1 MQNRVIW
8 REIFYL
14 LLSGQISLRY
24 QVSIAFPRKGGP
36 TLFKLSLVPREKK
49 FFVLFEQSAQNAV
62 KIAQQL
68 KDMVSIWEN
77 LKGRVGVINDLEHQG
92 DAITHQIFE
101 QLHRSVITPFDREDI
116 ALLAHSLDDV
126 ADFIHAAADAMVL
139 YRVEHPTSRA
149 KELAGIALEAVAEVE
164 KAVSEIHN
172 RAGRRQLLKHCIEIN
187 RLENLGDRVY
197 RSGMAEL
204 FDDAADIADLIKWRE
219 IYNHMESVI
228 DRCEDIANILEGVAI
243 KYA

>member
-1 MQNRVIW
+1 
-8 REIFYL
+8 
-14 LLSGQISLRY
+14 
-24 QVSIAFPRKGGP
+24 
-36 TLFKLSLVPREKK
+36 LFKLSLVPREKK

-62 KIAQQL
+62 KITQQL
-68 KDMVSIWEN
+68 KDMVYIWEN

-126 ADFIHAAADAMVL
+126 TDFIHAAADAMLL
-139 YRVEHPTSRA
+139 YRVEYPTNRA
-149 KELAGIALEAVAEVE
+149 KELVGIAVEAVVEVE
-164 KAVSEIHN
+164 KAVSEMHN
-172 RAGRRQLLKHCIEIN
+172 RIGRKQLLKRCIEIN
-187 RLENLGDRVY
+187 RLENLGDLVY

-204 FDDAADIADLIKWRE
+204 FDDSGDIADVIKWRE

>member
-1 MQNRVIW
+1 M
-8 REIFYL
+8 
-14 LLSGQISLRY
+14 
-24 QVSIAFPRKGGP
+24 
-36 TLFKLSLVPREKK
+36 FKLSLVPREKK

-62 KIAQQL
+62 KITQQL
-68 KDMVSIWEN
+68 KDMVYIWEN

-101 QLHRSVITPFDREDI
+101 QLHRSLITPFDREDI

-126 ADFIHAAADAMVL
+126 TDFIHAAADAMLL
-139 YRVEHPTSRA
+139 YRVQHPTNRA
-149 KELAGIALEAVAEVE
+149 KELAGIAVEAVSEVE
-164 KAVSEIHN
+164 KAVSEMHN
-172 RAGRRQLLKHCIEIN
+172 RVGRKQLLKRCIEIN

-204 FDDAADIADLIKWRE
+204 FDDAADIADVIKWRE

>member
-1 MQNRVIW
+1 M
-8 REIFYL
+8 
-14 LLSGQISLRY
+14 
-24 QVSIAFPRKGGP
+24 
-36 TLFKLSLVPREKK
+36 FKVSLVPREKK

-62 KIAQQL
+62 KITQQL

-101 QLHRSVITPFDREDI
+101 QLHRSLITPFDREDI

-126 ADFIHAAADAMVL
+126 TDFIHAAADAMLL
-139 YRVEHPTSRA
+139 YRVQHPTNRA
-149 KELAGIALEAVAEVE
+149 KELAGIAVEAVSEVE
-164 KAVSEIHN
+164 KAVSEMHN
-172 RAGRRQLLKHCIEIN
+172 RVGRKQLLKRCIEIN

-204 FDDAADIADLIKWRE
+204 FDDAADIADVIKWRE

>member
-1 MQNRVIW
+1 
-8 REIFYL
+8 
-14 LLSGQISLRY
+14 
-24 QVSIAFPRKGGP
+24 
-36 TLFKLSLVPREKK
+36 
-49 FFVLFEQSAQNAV
+49 
-62 KIAQQL
+62 
-68 KDMVSIWEN
+68 MVYVWEN

-126 ADFIHAAADAMVL
+126 TDFIHAAADAMLL
-139 YRVEHPTSRA
+139 YRVERPTNRA
-149 KELAGIALEAVAEVE
+149 KELVGIAVEAVVEVE
-164 KAVSEIHN
+164 KAVSEMHN
-172 RAGRRQLLKHCIEIN
+172 RIGRKQLLKRCIEIN
-187 RLENLGDRVY
+187 RLENLGDLVY
-197 RSGMAEL
+197 RSGMADL
-204 FDDAADIADLIKWRE
+204 FDDAANIADVIKWRE

>member
-1 MQNRVIW
+1 
-8 REIFYL
+8 
-14 LLSGQISLRY
+14 
-24 QVSIAFPRKGGP
+24 
-36 TLFKLSLVPREKK
+36 LFKLSLVPREKK
-49 FFVLFEQSAQNAV
+49 FFVLFEQSAQTAV
-62 KIAQQL
+62 KITQQL
-68 KDMVSIWEN
+68 KDMVYIWEN

-126 ADFIHAAADAMVL
+126 TDFIHAAADAMLL
-139 YRVEHPTSRA
+139 YRVEYPTNRA
-149 KELAGIALEAVAEVE
+149 KELVGIAVEAVVEVD
-164 KAVSEIHN
+164 KAVSEMHN
-172 RAGRRQLLKHCIEIN
+172 RIGRKQLLKRCIEIN
-187 RLENLGDRVY
+187 RLENLGDLVY

-204 FDDAADIADLIKWRE
+204 FDDSADIADVIKWRE